1 MSEISHSKRHQK
13 LIEATKR
20 IMTELDLTSL
30 LQTLIAETCSVVGA
44 QRSTLFLI
52 DAERGQLYSKVFSG
66 SGIQEIRFAV
76 DRGLAGYA
84 ARTGETVNIVDAYAD
99 PRFNREIDQQTGFR
113 TQALLTMPIRNKDG
127 NIIGVV
133 QVLNKVG
140 GGEFTANDVDELEA
154 FSSLMAIS
162 IENALA
168 YEKLHRTMKAF
179 ELFVPPKY
187 LKRITR
193 EGIERIRLGEAETC
207 EASVLFLD
215 IRSFTTLAE
224 GLEPNEITGFLN
236 DYLAEMNDI
245 IQAHNGAIDKYLGDG
260 FMAIFDH
267 KHADDAV
274 QAALDI
280 QRHLIRFNETRRFG
294 GQKEILVGMGISSGN
309 VVIGTVGSVSRM
321 DSTSIGNPVSV
332 AKRVETL
339 TKLYHTRILISQS
352 TFHALADPGQYKIR
366 EVDSIRVKGR
376 ETPEV
381 IYEVYDFDDK
391 ATVESKDNAYPFL
404 LSGISF
410 YKAREW
416 DKALL
421 SLTRSLDAYPD
432 DPVAAR
438 YMERCIFFKRNPPEA
453 SWDGIVSPDQE
464 NFLVYRVM

>member
-1 MSEISHSKRHQK
+1 
-13 LIEATKR
+13 
-20 IMTELDLTSL
+20 MTELDLNAL
-30 LQTLIAETCSVVGA
+30 LQTLISETCSVVGA
-44 QRSTLFLI
+44 ERSTLFLI
-52 DAERGQLYSKVFSG
+52 DAERRELYSKVFLG
-66 SGIQEIRFAV
+66 TGIQEIRFAV

-84 ARTGETVNIVDAYAD
+84 AKSGEVVNIADAYAD
-99 PRFNREIDQQTGFR
+99 SRFNREIDQQTGFR

-127 NIIGVV
+127 HIIGVV

-140 GGEFTANDVDELEA
+140 GGAFTANDVDELEA
-154 FSSLMAIS
+154 FCSLMAIS

-187 LKRITR
+187 LKRISR
-193 EGIERIRLGEAETC
+193 EGFEKIRLGEAETC
-207 EASVLFLD
+207 DASVLFLD

-224 GLEPNEITGFLN
+224 GLEPEQITGFLN

-245 IQAHNGAIDKYLGDG
+245 IQTYNGAIDKYLGDG
-260 FMAIFDH
+260 FMAIFDQN
-267 KHADDAV
+267 HADDAV
-274 QAALDI
+274 QAALAI
-280 QRHLIRFNETRRFG
+280 QRHLIRFNESRRAS
-294 GQKEILVGMGISSGN
+294 GQKEILVGMGISTGR

-321 DSTSIGNPVSV
+321 DSTSIGNPVSI

-352 TFHALADPGQYKIR
+352 TFHSLADSLKYKIR

-381 IYEVYDFDDK
+381 IYEVYDYDEAQVVAK
-391 ATVESKDNAYPFL
+391 KDEAYPFL
-404 LSGISF
+404 LSGIAF

-421 SLTRSLDAYPD
+421 SLTRSLDAYPE
-432 DPVAAR
+432 DPVASR
-438 YMERCIFFKRNPPEA
+438 YMERCIFFKRNPPE
-453 SWDGIVSPDQE
+453 STWDGIVSPDQE
-464 NFLVYRVM
+464 NFLVYRVL